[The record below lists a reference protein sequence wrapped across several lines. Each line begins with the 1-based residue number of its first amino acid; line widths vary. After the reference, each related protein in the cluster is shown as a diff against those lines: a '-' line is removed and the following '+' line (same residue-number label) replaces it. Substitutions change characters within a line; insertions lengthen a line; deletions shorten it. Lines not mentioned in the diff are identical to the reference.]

1 MSVGADGH
9 EDQTDR
15 RGSQRFPDPLQNARE
30 SEKEE
35 GREKER
41 VEEEALHVCVCVCA
55 CVCLTILISYFTL
68 SPHYREKLRK

>member
-41 VEEEALHVCVCVCA
+41 VEEEALHVCVCVC
-55 CVCLTILISYFTL
+55 V
-68 SPHYREKLRK
+68 